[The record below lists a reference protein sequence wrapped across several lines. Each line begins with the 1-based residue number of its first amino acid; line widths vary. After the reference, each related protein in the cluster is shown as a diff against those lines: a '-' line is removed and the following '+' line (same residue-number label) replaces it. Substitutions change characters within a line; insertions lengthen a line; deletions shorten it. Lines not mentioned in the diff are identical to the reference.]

1 MAKKDVEKMNRF
13 LTVSRQWFL
22 INWGWLLFALLLLA
36 LLFLLK
42 ETTSLPL
49 LFLFLISAFVF
60 ASVLFPVR
68 TKRLWLIPMFLLLP
82 LICIP
87 GELAVISCVPGWSQM
102 ILEWLNP
109 RIPSWFPGDSGR
121 NALLTIW
128 IVCAWA
134 VWLLWVLYICWR
146 GTTPRHSTIRFFN
159 ILLISLVL
167 WCLALGFQTTR
178 ATNSAKCALQFA
190 KTEYSPRATRDGR
203 ELSNLIRESAAL
215 EKNLL
220 KNYPKF
226 VPPGSG
232 VYSWTSVK
240 STWSPSELRERNEI
254 IRETLANWNAPE
266 VQLFFD
272 SLDRYASQ
280 RPFQGN
286 GVIFDEESFAL
297 LNSLRSFARYQRGRA
312 GVALHQGRTKEI
324 LPLLESVSA
333 FDEVLLEDVTPI
345 SQLVRCAVFFIQYD
359 GVIRFGPTAPEYAG
373 VYRRMLEN
381 IRDRRIFAPVEL
393 ELYLF
398 GLQNRI
404 SHINRMPE
412 RFPFLDFGFSFPAAL
427 LLRPLELTVR
437 TALVKNAVAARKMT
451 ALLEPVQ
458 RFPLQNGFITFLRHL
473 EAGTLSGIDWN
484 ALNQEKEPD
493 LSLVNPDYQKI
504 QLIRIYAKF
513 LCAKN
518 LAETGIALKLY
529 QCLHGTYPEKTD
541 ALVPEI
547 LKTLPRD
554 PYTGKPFQYRL
565 ENGNFSLLS
574 GSKAIRL
581 SSKAE
586 Y

>member
-1 MAKKDVEKMNRF
+1 MMNRF

-22 INWGWLLFALLLLA
+22 INRGGLLFALLLTA
-36 LLFLLK
+36 LIFPLK
-42 ETTSLPL
+42 KTTSLSPE
-49 LFLFLISAFVF
+49 FLFLISAFVF

-87 GELAVISCVPGWSQM
+87 GELAIISCVPVWSQT
-102 ILEWLNP
+102 ILERLNP
-109 RIPSWFPGDSGR
+109 LPPSFFPSPHGR
-121 NALLTIW
+121 NVLLIVW

-134 VWLLWVLYICWR
+134 VWILWVLYICWR

-167 WCLALGFQTTR
+167 WCLALGFQTIR
-178 ATNSAKCALQFA
+178 AGNSAKSAQQFA
-190 KTEYSPRATRDGR
+190 ESVYSPRAACDGR
-203 ELSNLIRESAAL
+203 ELSSLIRESAAL

-220 KNYPKF
+220 AKYPKF
-226 VPPGSG
+226 VPPACGIC
-232 VYSWTSVK
+232 SWTTEK
-240 STWSPSELRERNEI
+240 SKLSPSELRERDEI
-254 IRETLANWNAPE
+254 IRGTLANWNAPE
-266 VQLFFD
+266 VRRFFD
-272 SLDRYASQ
+272 SLDRYASL
-280 RPFQGN
+280 RPFQGS
-286 GVIFDEESFAL
+286 GVIFNGESFSL

-312 GVALHQGRTKEI
+312 EIALHQGRTKEI
-324 LPLLESVSA
+324 LPLLESITA
-333 FDEVLLEDVTPI
+333 LEEILLEDPTLI
-345 SQLVRCAVFFIQYD
+345 SQLVRCAVFVNQYD
-359 GVIRFGPTAPEYAG
+359 GIIRLGPTSPEYAE
-373 VYRRMLEN
+373 VYRRMLEK
-381 IRDRRIFAPVEL
+381 IRNWRTSAPVEL

-398 GLQNRI
+398 GLRNRI
-404 SHINRMPE
+404 SRINRMPE
-412 RFPFLDFGFSFPAAL
+412 KFQFLDFGFSFPAAL
-427 LLRPLELTVR
+427 LLRPLELTVW
-437 TALVKNAVAARKMT
+437 TAHVKNAVAARKT
-451 ALLEPVQ
+451 AALLKPVQ
-458 RFPLQNGFITFLRHL
+458 RFPFKNGFITFLRHL
-473 EAGTLSGIDWN
+473 ESGTLSEIDWE

-493 LSLVNPDYQKI
+493 LSSVNPDFQKI
-504 QLIRIYAKF
+504 HLIRIYAKF

-529 QCLHGTYPEKTD
+529 QCLHGTYPEKMN

-574 GSKAIRL
+574 GNKAIRL